1 MSAYIDES
9 LNRWKKEQVK
19 FALTGCSATGKS
31 TFINTIRNLKPGDN
45 GFAKTGSGDTTI
57 TPTLYIHPKND
68 QIAFY
73 DLPGYSSTKF
83 KKEDYISAMKI
94 SDYDFVFI
102 FFNNVLSEDEVWLVS
117 ELRKL
122 DKPFSLVRSMIDLDI
137 GNAIHDGNDQ
147 EMVIPEIKRKIKIAL
162 NANPELKDTKSIF
175 LISSRNPDLGEWS
188 DLMTYIEDNIGGF
201 KAQALLFSL
210 DSITK
215 KNLERKHKTLKKRLA
230 VATVLASLLV
240 YKPGVDV
247 AIDTVFLVQEVRHYM
262 RVFGV
267 EQERVNTLKD
277 FDHSLLKCRSL

>member
-1 MSAYIDES
+1 M
-9 LNRWKKEQVK
+9 
-19 FALTGCSATGKS
+19 
-31 TFINTIRNLKPGDN
+31 
-45 GFAKTGSGDTTI
+45 I

-94 SDYDFVFI
+94 SDYDCVFI
-102 FFNNVLSEDEVWLVS
+102 FFNNALGEDEIWLVG

-122 DKPFSLVRSMIDLDI
+122 GKPFSLVRSKIDIDI
-137 GNAIHDGNDQ
+137 DNAKYDGKDQ
-147 EMVIPEIKRKIKIAL
+147 EKIIPEIKEKIEIAL

-175 LISSRNPDLGEWS
+175 LISCRNPDLGEWS

-277 FDHSLLKCRSL
+277 FDHSLLKYRSL